1 MFRTRMLTSRVSA
14 VFAIGIAAVLAGCS
28 GDSPSGPGGGGGG
41 GGGPAII
48 PPILAWQPSTSGATI
63 VTLNSDGTNSHAVAT
78 TTMRT
83 GSAQATQAG
92 KLIVFTDATTGGA
105 QGLFVVDQAG
115 TRRALVA
122 PSGAISAAFDPIF
135 SPDSQW
141 VYFRATMPGSQVSGQ
156 PVPSAIWKVKLDGTG
171 LAQVSSPRP
180 LGQGAPSI
188 APDGRTLMTTDADAI
203 VFLGL
208 QSGAIHTVPA
218 QCADAQYSPDG
229 LHIACVSNGQ
239 LIVSDAQFTTSPA
252 TIGAGGYDP
261 NGGIDWAP
269 DGKTILVSSTTT
281 GAELV
286 AYPAGTIT
294 TTTLGTS
301 YSRVAFVK

>member
-1 MFRTRMLTSRVSA
+1 MFHTCMLRSRISA
-14 VFAIGIAAVLAGCS
+14 VLTAGVIATGLVGCS
-28 GDSPSGPGGGGGG
+28 SDSPTGPGGGG
-41 GGGPAII
+41 PAVI
-48 PPILAWQPSTSGATI
+48 PPILAWQPSSTTGGATVI
-63 VTLNSDGTNSHAVAT
+63 AVNSDGTGARTIT
-78 TTMRT
+78 TTTTRA

-92 KLIVFTDATTGGA
+92 KLIVFSDATMGGA
-105 QGLFVVDQAG
+105 EGLFVIDQSG
-115 TRRALVA
+115 TRRALVT
-122 PSGAISAAFDPIF
+122 PSGQISAAFDPIF

-141 VYFRATMPGSQVSGQ
+141 VYFRATMPASQVAGQ
-156 PVPSAIWKVKLDGTG
+156 PVPSGIWKVKLDGTG
-171 LAQVSSPRP
+171 LAQVGAPRP

-188 APDGRTLMTTDADAI
+188 APDQRTLMTTDADAI

-239 LIVSDAQFTTSPA
+239 LIVSDAQFTASPV
-252 TIGAGGYDP
+252 TIGGGGYDP

-269 DGKTILVSSTTT
+269 DGKTILVSNATT
-281 GAELV
+281 GPELV

-301 YSRVAFVK
+301 YTRVAFVK